1 MEKIRITSGD
11 LRGRTI
17 KSPRSS
23 LTHPMGAREK
33 LALFNM
39 ITTKLLGAR
48 VLDAFAGSGALGIEA
63 LSRGAGSAV
72 FVEKNAKVA
81 KIVAENLESLGLKGE
96 VINSDIKNFE
106 PKEMFDIIIADPPY
120 DNFNLNDVIYL
131 TKYLKNG
138 GVFVLS
144 HPDATLVISGLEL
157 MKSRKYARA
166 TLSIFKK

>member
-1 MEKIRITSGD
+1 MEKIRITSGN

-17 KSPRSS
+17 KSPRSN

-39 ITTKLLGAR
+39 IAMELPGAM

-63 LSRGAGSAV
+63 LSRGAGGVV
-72 FVEKNAKVA
+72 FVEKNTKVA
-81 KIVAENLESLGLKGE
+81 RIIAENLGSLGLEGE
-96 VINSDIKNFE
+96 IISSNARSFE
-106 PKEMFDIIIADPPY
+106 SKKMFDIIIADPPY
-120 DNFNLNDVIYL
+120 DNFNLNDIIYL

-144 HPDATLVISGLEL
+144 HPGATPVISGLEL
-157 MKSRKYARA
+157 TKSHKYAGA